1 MRARAGRHDA
11 GRACWAVDNS
21 DPRALTGFGRGCL
34 PSLSFLCS
42 AIFFKP
48 AGKKAVL
55 YDGAREV
62 DAMLDYIKKNGK
74 TIKKKG
80 KGKKKQKKEKSA

>member
-1 MRARAGRHDA
+1 M
-11 GRACWAVDNS
+11 
-21 DPRALTGFGRGCL
+21 
-34 PSLSFLCS
+34 
-42 AIFFKP
+42 
-48 AGKKAVL
+48 

>member
-1 MRARAGRHDA
+1 LVHE
-11 GRACWAVDNS
+11 
-21 DPRALTGFGRGCL
+21 LTCFCRCC
-34 PSLSFLCS
+34 PASVSFLCS

-48 AGKKAVL
+48 AGKKAVV